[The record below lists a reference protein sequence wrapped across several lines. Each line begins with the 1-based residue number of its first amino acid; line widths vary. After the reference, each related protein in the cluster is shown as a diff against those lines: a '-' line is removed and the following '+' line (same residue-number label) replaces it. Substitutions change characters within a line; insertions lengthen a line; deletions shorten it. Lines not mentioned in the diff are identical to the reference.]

1 MPSVADYN
9 AQQQLRAKCV
19 RWLQNEGSGTAA
31 YVFGTEKNNPLSSW
45 SPANIER
52 LLLGK
57 DGPRE
62 RTGVYAN
69 EPALRAMAAISWK
82 NLVVVNSCSGSN
94 LEHPKYHGQPPDKV
108 VVYLPGHS
116 KVSLVAKLKS
126 WACDIVPALLDPLR
140 AKQYIVIIHNGDLP
154 GSITGHFEAT
164 KTALV

>member
-1 MPSVADYN
+1 MLSLANLQSVPVQGDGNCGFYEYLASQGKLEHSIGMPSVADYN

-69 EPALRAMAAISWK
+69 EPALRAMAAI
-82 NLVVVNSCSGSN
+82 G
-94 LEHPKYHGQPPDKV
+94 
-108 VVYLPGHS
+108 
-116 KVSLVAKLKS
+116 
-126 WACDIVPALLDPLR
+126 
-140 AKQYIVIIHNGDLP
+140 
-154 GSITGHFEAT
+154 
-164 KTALV
+164 